1 MLELFKIFLIIPIGI
16 IFWTIAI
23 CLIIYAIKE
32 NNNDR

>member
-1 MLELFKIFLIIPIGI
+1 MTAFFKLFLILPIGI

-32 NNNDR
+32 NKQ